1 MMDLRSIS
9 IKKRLYISFGMCI
22 FFTVLIC
29 VIAFNGI
36 RNINGRTNETINFA
50 YEKTISAQKI
60 INAVNSTLSSLAII
74 VSEKDSSELNKEKEN
89 VTIKTKT
96 YKEEL
101 DKLEKLETND
111 KGKTIIGK
119 CKGLL
124 DKAQTINN
132 QIIELAV
139 SGNATEASQKY
150 LNEQKPVS
158 KELVSALEEIVQ
170 YQDQGLKANL
180 EGIMDSSSGAKILL
194 LICGIISL
202 AIGIT
207 AVFVITKT
215 ILQPINRIAYLTTR
229 FADGDLAVDL
239 GAATRD
245 EFNAVKDALVKLKK
259 QWRTVVTDM
268 KSAANK
274 ISSAAQEMSSGAEQ
288 MSTGSNEQA
297 SRSSQVAT
305 ASEEMSQTIL
315 DIAQN
320 VNNIAKS
327 ASNTVVVAKEG
338 DQIVTKSVQKVKE
351 IARIVDDSGNFV
363 KSLGERSK
371 QIGDIVNVINDIAD
385 QTNLLALNAAIE
397 AARAGDQGRGFAVVA
412 DEVRKLAERTAH
424 STSEIGQMI
433 KAIQDEVSLAVNS
446 MENATSNVN
455 LGVDLVTKAGS
466 ALQDI
471 VVSANELQVMV
482 QEIASATEEM
492 SSTSEEISKDIEQ
505 IASISKDTCL
515 SVEQIAQSSVQLE
528 RLSETMETT
537 VSEFKL

>member
-1 MMDLRSIS
+1 MDIRNIS
-9 IKKRLYISFGMCI
+9 IKKRLYTSFGMCI
-22 FFTVLIC
+22 FFIVLLC
-29 VIAFNGI
+29 AIAFNGMWKI
-36 RNINGRTNETINFA
+36 DRRTKETINVA
-50 YEKTISAQKI
+50 YEKTILSQKI
-60 INAVNSTLSSLAII
+60 TNAVNGIFNSLAII
-74 VSEKDSSELNKEKEN
+74 TSEKDSSEINKEKEIIT
-89 VTIKTKT
+89 VKAKT

-101 DKLEKLETND
+101 EKLEKLEATD
-111 KGKTIIGK
+111 KGKAIIGK

-124 DKAQTINN
+124 EKALAINN

-139 SGNATEASQKY
+139 SGNSADASQKY
-150 LNEQKPVS
+150 LNEQKPLS
-158 KELVSALEEIVQ
+158 RELVGAMEEMVK
-170 YQDQGLKANL
+170 YQDQGLKTSL
-180 EGIMDSSSGAKILL
+180 EEIIDSNSGAKILL
-194 LICGIISL
+194 LACGLISI
-202 AIGIT
+202 AIGIM
-207 AVFVITKT
+207 AAFLITRS
-215 ILQPINRIAYLTTR
+215 ILLPISRIAYLTTR

-239 GAATRD
+239 GTATKD
-245 EFNAVKDALVKLKK
+245 EFNVVKDALIKLKK
-259 QWRTVVTDM
+259 QWRTIVTDM
-268 KSAANK
+268 KLAANK
-274 ISSAAQEMSSGAEQ
+274 ISSAAQEMNSGAGQ
-288 MSTGSNEQA
+288 MSAGSNEQA

-327 ASNTVVVAKEG
+327 ASNTVLVAKEG

-397 AARAGDQGRGFAVVA
+397 AARAGEQGRGFAVVA

-424 STSEIGQMI
+424 STSEIAQMI
-433 KAIQDEVSLAVNS
+433 KAIQDEVSMAVNS

-455 LGVDLVTKAGS
+455 LGVDLVTQAGS
-466 ALQDI
+466 ALQNI
-471 VVSANELQVMV
+471 VVSADELQVMV

-492 SSTSEEISKDIEQ
+492 SATSEEISKDIEH
-505 IASISKDTCL
+505 IASISKDTCA
-515 SVEQIAQSSVQLE
+515 SAENVAQSSIQLAD
-528 RLSETMETT
+528 LSATMEIA

>member
-1 MMDLRSIS
+1 MDLRNIS
-9 IKKRLYISFGMCI
+9 IKKRLYTSFGMCI
-22 FFTVLIC
+22 FFVVLIC
-29 VIAFNGI
+29 VISFAGLGNVS
-36 RNINGRTNETINFA
+36 NRTNEILNVV
-50 YEKTISAQKI
+50 YEKTIILQKI
-60 INAVNSTLSSLAII
+60 INAVHSVQNSLAII
-74 VSEKDSSELNKEKEN
+74 ASEKDSSTLNREKEN
-89 VTIKTKT
+89 ITAKTKM
-96 YKEEL
+96 YKEEI
-101 DKLEKLETND
+101 DKLEKFETTD
-111 KGKTIIGK
+111 KGKAITGK
-119 CKGLL
+119 CKVLL
-124 DKAQTINN
+124 EKAQAINN
-132 QIIELAV
+132 QIIDFGAG
-139 SGNATEASQKY
+139 GNNTEASQKY
-150 LNEQKPVS
+150 LNEAAPAS
-158 KELVSALEEIVQ
+158 KELISALDEMVRHQ
-170 YQDQGLKANL
+170 NQGLKTSL
-180 EGIMDSSSGAKILL
+180 EGIMDSNNGAKIFLF
-194 LICGIISL
+194 ICGFISM
-202 AIGIT
+202 AIGTAAAFLIT
-207 AVFVITKT
+207 RS
-215 ILQPINRIAYLTTR
+215 ILRPISRIAYLTTR

-239 GAATRD
+239 GGATKD
-245 EFNAVKDALVKLKK
+245 EFNVVKDALISLKK

-268 KSAANK
+268 KSAANQ
-274 ISSAAQEMSSGAEQ
+274 ISSAAQEMNSGAGQ
-288 MSTGSNEQA
+288 MSAGSNEQA

-327 ASNTVVVAKEG
+327 ASNTVMVAKEG

-433 KAIQDEVSLAVNS
+433 KGIQDEVSMAVNS
-446 MENATSNVN
+446 MENATNNVN
-455 LGVDLVTKAGS
+455 LGVELVIKAGS

-471 VVSANELQVMV
+471 VVSADELQVMV

-492 SSTSEEISKDIEQ
+492 SATSEEISKDIEH
-505 IASISKDTCL
+505 IASISKDTCA
-515 SVEQIAQSSVQLE
+515 SAENVAQSSVQLSD
-528 RLSETMETT
+528 LSETMEIA

>member
-1 MMDLRSIS
+1 MDLRSVS
-9 IKKRLYISFGMCI
+9 IKKRLYISHGMCI
-22 FFTVLIC
+22 LFVVLLCFISFFGL
-29 VIAFNGI
+29 
-36 RNINGRTNETINFA
+36 RNVSSRTNEIINVI
-50 YEKTISAQKI
+50 YEKTISSQKI
-60 INAVNSTLSSLAII
+60 INAVQSVNNSLAII
-74 VSEKDSSELNKEKEN
+74 ASEKDSSMLNREKEN
-89 VTIKTKT
+89 VTAKTKI

-101 DKLEKLETND
+101 DKLEKLETTD
-111 KGKTIIGK
+111 KEKTIIGK
-119 CKGLL
+119 YKGLIE
-124 DKAQTINN
+124 KVQAVNN
-132 QIIELAV
+132 QIIDLAV
-139 SGNATEASQKY
+139 GGNGSEASQKY
-150 LNEQKPVS
+150 LSEATPAS
-158 KELVSALEEIVQ
+158 KELINTLDELVLC
-170 YQDQGLKANL
+170 QDQGLKASL
-180 EGIMDSSSGAKILL
+180 EGIINSNSAAKIFLL
-194 LICGIISL
+194 LCGLVSI
-202 AIGIT
+202 AIGAT
-207 AVFVITKT
+207 GAFLITKT
-215 ILQPINRIAYLTTR
+215 ILKPIERIAYLTSR

-239 GAATRD
+239 GSATKD
-245 EFNAVKDALVKLKK
+245 EFNVVKDALAKLKK

-268 KSAANK
+268 KSAADQ
-274 ISSAAQEMSSGAEQ
+274 ISSAAQGMNSSAIN

-305 ASEEMSQTIL
+305 ASEEMSQTIM

-327 ASNTVVVAKEG
+327 ASNTVTVAKEG

-351 IARIVDDSGNFV
+351 IARIVDDSGSFV

-433 KAIQDEVSLAVNS
+433 KAIQDEVLMAVNS

-466 ALQDI
+466 ALQNI
-471 VVSANELQVMV
+471 VVSANELQGMV

-492 SSTSEEISKDIEQ
+492 SATSEEISKDIEQ
-505 IASISKDTCL
+505 IASISKNTCATAEN
-515 SVEQIAQSSVQLE
+515 VAQSSIELSD
-528 RLSETMETT
+528 LSETMEIA

>member
-1 MMDLRSIS
+1 MMDLRRVS
-9 IKKRLYISFGMCI
+9 IKERLYISFGMCI
-22 FFTVLIC
+22 FFVVLIC
-29 VIAFNGI
+29 GITFNGM
-36 RNINGRTNETINFA
+36 RNIDGKMKETISVG
-50 YEKTISAQKI
+50 YEKTISAQKT
-60 INAVNSTLSSLAII
+60 INAVNSALNSLAII
-74 VSEKDSSELNKEKEN
+74 ALEKDSSILNKEKEN
-89 VTIKTKT
+89 ITAKVKV

-101 DKLEKLETND
+101 NKLEKLETAD
-111 KGKTIIGK
+111 KEKVIIGK
-119 CKGLL
+119 YKGLL
-124 DKAQTINN
+124 EKTQTINN

-139 SGNATEASQKY
+139 SGNSAEASQKF

-158 KELVSALEEIVQ
+158 RELIGALEEMVQ
-170 YQDQGLKANL
+170 KQDQGLKTNL
-180 EGIMDSSSGAKILL
+180 EGIMDSNGGAKILL
-194 LICGIISL
+194 LICGFISV
-202 AIGIT
+202 ATGI
-207 AVFVITKT
+207 AAAFLITRT
-215 ILQPINRIAYLTTR
+215 ILRPIGRIAYLTTR

-239 GAATRD
+239 GASTRD
-245 EFNAVKDALVKLKK
+245 EFNAVKDSLIKLKK
-259 QWRTVVTDM
+259 QWRTIVTDM
-268 KSAANK
+268 KLAADK
-274 ISSAAQEMSSGAEQ
+274 ISSAAQGMNSGAKH

-297 SRSSQVAT
+297 DRSSQVAT

-351 IARIVDDSGNFV
+351 IARIVDDSGRFV

-412 DEVRKLAERTAH
+412 DEVRKLAERTAN

-433 KAIQDEVSLAVNS
+433 KAIQDEVALAVSS

-455 LGVDLVTKAGS
+455 LGVDLVTQAGS
-466 ALQDI
+466 ALQNI
-471 VVSANELQVMV
+471 VVSADELQVMV

-492 SSTSEEISKDIEQ
+492 SATSEEISKDIEH
-505 IASISKDTCL
+505 IASISKDTCA
-515 SVEQIAQSSVQLE
+515 SAENVAQSSMEMADLA
-528 RLSETMETT
+528 ETMEMA

>member
-1 MMDLRSIS
+1 
-9 IKKRLYISFGMCI
+9 MCI
-22 FFTVLIC
+22 FFVVLIC
-29 VIAFNGI
+29 VISFNSI
-36 RNINGRTNETINFA
+36 RNINSRTNETIKFT

-60 INAVNSTLSSLAII
+60 INAVNSLSNSLAII
-74 VSEKDSSELNKEKEN
+74 VSEKDSGELNKEKEN
-89 VTIKTKT
+89 ITAKTKL
-96 YKEEL
+96 YKEEF
-101 DKLEKLETND
+101 DKLERLETTD
-111 KGKTIIGK
+111 KGKALIGK
-119 CKGLL
+119 YKGLFE
-124 DKAQTINN
+124 KTQATNN
-132 QIIELAV
+132 QIIVLTT
-139 SGNATEASQKY
+139 SGNNTEAVQKY
-150 LNEQKPVS
+150 LNEQKPAS
-158 KELVSALEEIVQ
+158 KELISALEEMVQ
-170 YQDQGLKANL
+170 YQDQGMKADL
-180 EGIMDSSSGAKILL
+180 EGIMGSNNGAKILL
-194 LICGIISL
+194 LACGLISVTT
-202 AIGIT
+202 GIV
-207 AVFVITKT
+207 AAFLITKT
-215 ILQPINRIAYLTTR
+215 ILRPINRIAYLTTR
-229 FADGDLAVDL
+229 FADGDLGVDL

-245 EFNAVKDALVKLKK
+245 EFNAVKDALVKLKQ

-268 KSAANK
+268 KSAAGK

-288 MSTGSNEQA
+288 MSTGSTEQA

-305 ASEEMSQTIL
+305 ASEEMSQTIM

-327 ASNTVVVAKEG
+327 ASNTVVVAEEG
-338 DQIVTKSVQKVKE
+338 DKIVTKSVQKVKD

-433 KAIQDEVSLAVNS
+433 KAIQDEVSMAVNS

-492 SSTSEEISKDIEQ
+492 SATSEEISKDIEQ

-515 SVEQIAQSSVQLE
+515 SVEQIAKSSVQLE

>member
-1 MMDLRSIS
+1 MIDLRRFS
-9 IKKRLYISFGMCI
+9 IKKRLYISFGVCI
-22 FFTVLIC
+22 FFVVLIC
-29 VIAFNGI
+29 IIAFNGI
-36 RNINGRTNETINFA
+36 RNINSMTNETIKIT
-50 YEKTISAQKI
+50 YEKTISAHKT
-60 INAVNSTLSSLAII
+60 INAVNSMFNALANII
-74 VSEKDSSELNKEKEN
+74 SEKDSSELNKGKEN
-89 VTIKTKT
+89 VAAKTRV

-101 DKLEKLETND
+101 DKLEKLETTD
-111 KGKTIIGK
+111 KGKAVIGK
-119 CKGLL
+119 YKGLFE
-124 DKAQTINN
+124 KAQAINN
-132 QIIELAV
+132 QVIELAV
-139 SGNATEASQKY
+139 SGNTAEASQKY
-150 LNEQKPVS
+150 LNELKPVS
-158 KELVSALEEIVQ
+158 GELIASLEEMVQ

-180 EGIMDSSSGAKILL
+180 EGIMDSNNGIKIILL
-194 LICGIISL
+194 VCGLVSV
-202 AIGIT
+202 AIGIM
-207 AVFVITKT
+207 AAFLITKS
-215 ILQPINRIAYLTTR
+215 ILRPIGRIAYLTTR

-239 GAATRD
+239 GVATRD
-245 EFNAVKDALVKLKK
+245 EFNVVKDALVKLKS
-259 QWRTVVTDM
+259 QWRTVVIDM

-327 ASNTVVVAKEG
+327 ASNTVTVAKEG
-338 DQIVTKSVQKVKE
+338 DQIVTKSVQKVKD
-351 IARIVDDSGNFV
+351 IARIVDDSGSFV

-433 KAIQDEVSLAVNS
+433 KAIQDEVSMAVNS

-455 LGVDLVTKAGS
+455 LGVELVTKAGS

-505 IASISKDTCL
+505 IASISKDTCM
-515 SVEQIAQSSVQLE
+515 SVEQITQSSIQLE
-528 RLSETMETT
+528 KLSETMETT

>member
-1 MMDLRSIS
+1 MDLRSVS
-9 IKKRLYISFGMCI
+9 IKKRLYVSFGMCI
-22 FFTVLIC
+22 FFVVLIC
-29 VIAFNGI
+29 VISFAGLGNVSS
-36 RNINGRTNETINFA
+36 RTNEIMKVV
-50 YEKTISAQKI
+50 YEKTILSQKI
-60 INAVNSTLSSLAII
+60 INAVHSVYNSLAII
-74 VSEKDSSELNKEKEN
+74 ASEKDSGALNREKEN
-89 VTIKTKT
+89 VTAKTKM

-101 DKLEKLETND
+101 DKLEKLETID
-111 KGKTIIGK
+111 KGKAIIGK
-119 CKGLL
+119 YKGLL
-124 DKAQTINN
+124 EKAQAINN
-132 QIIELAV
+132 QIIDLVAG
-139 SGNATEASQKY
+139 GNSTEASQKY
-150 LNEQKPVS
+150 LNEAVPAS
-158 KELVSALEEIVQ
+158 KELIGAMDEMVQ
-170 YQDQGLKANL
+170 HQDQGLKASL
-180 EGIMDSSSGAKILL
+180 EGIMDSASGAKLFLL
-194 LICGIISL
+194 VCGFISM
-202 AIGIT
+202 AIGTVAAFLIT
-207 AVFVITKT
+207 RS
-215 ILQPINRIAYLTTR
+215 ILRPIGRIAYLTSK
-229 FADGDLAVDL
+229 FANGDLAVDL
-239 GAATRD
+239 GGATKD
-245 EFNAVKDALVKLKK
+245 EFNVVKDALISLKK

-268 KSAANK
+268 KSAANQ
-274 ISSAAQEMSSGAEQ
+274 ISSAAQEMNSSAKH
-288 MSTGSNEQA
+288 MSTGSSEQA
-297 SRSSQVAT
+297 NRSSQVAT

-351 IARIVDDSGNFV
+351 IARIVDDSGRFV

-371 QIGDIVNVINDIAD
+371 QIGDIVNVINEIAD

-433 KAIQDEVSLAVNS
+433 KAIQDEVSMAVNS

-455 LGVDLVTKAGS
+455 LGVDLVTRAGS

-492 SSTSEEISKDIEQ
+492 SATSEEISKDIEQ
-505 IASISKDTCL
+505 IASISKNTCASAENVASSSIKL
-515 SVEQIAQSSVQLE
+515 SD
-528 RLSETMETT
+528 LSETMEIA

>member
-1 MMDLRSIS
+1 MDLRRIS
-9 IKKRLYISFGMCI
+9 IKKRLYVSFGMCI
-22 FFTVLIC
+22 FFVVLLC
-29 VIAFNGI
+29 VIAFNGMK
-36 RNINGRTNETINFA
+36 NIDGRTKEIINVT
-50 YEKTISAQKI
+50 YEKTVLAQKI
-60 INAVNSTLSSLAII
+60 INAVNNTSNALAVIA
-74 VSEKDSSELNKEKEN
+74 SEKDNGEINKEKEN
-89 VTIKTKT
+89 VTAKTKT

-101 DKLEKLETND
+101 EKLEKLESTD
-111 KGKTIIGK
+111 KGKAIIGK
-119 CKGLL
+119 YKGLL
-124 DKAQTINN
+124 EKTQAINN
-132 QIIELAV
+132 QIIELAL
-139 SGNATEASQKY
+139 SGNSTEASQKY

-158 KELVSALEEIVQ
+158 RELIGALEEMVQ
-170 YQDQGLKANL
+170 HQDQGLKTSL
-180 EGIMDSSSGAKILL
+180 EGIIDSSGMAKIFLL
-194 LICGIISL
+194 ACGFISM
-202 AIGIT
+202 AIGIM
-207 AVFVITKT
+207 AAFLITRT
-215 ILQPINRIAYLTTR
+215 IIRPIGRIAYLTSR

-245 EFNAVKDALVKLKK
+245 EFNVVKDSLAKLKN

-268 KSAANK
+268 KLAANK

-288 MSTGSNEQA
+288 VSTGSNEQA

-433 KAIQDEVSLAVNS
+433 KAIQDEVSMAVNS

-505 IASISKDTCL
+505 IATISKDTCL
-515 SVEQIAQSSVQLE
+515 SVEQIAQSSVQLAK
-528 RLSETMETT
+528 LSETMEAT